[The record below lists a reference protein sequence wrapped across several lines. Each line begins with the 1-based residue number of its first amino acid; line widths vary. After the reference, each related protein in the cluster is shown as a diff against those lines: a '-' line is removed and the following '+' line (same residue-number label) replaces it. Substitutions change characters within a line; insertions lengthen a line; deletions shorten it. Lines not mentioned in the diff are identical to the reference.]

1 MHQHIL
7 IWRRS
12 VPHALGANF
21 NTGVPR
27 IFITFADI
35 LRLKKQGQIHG
46 YPSRVRVV
54 RSSAEESHQSIW
66 AGAVGS
72 KSSKTPKK

>member
-27 IFITFADI
+27 IFITFANI

-46 YPSRVRVV
+46 TLVACGWS
-54 RSSAEESHQSIW
+54 E
-66 AGAVGS
+66 AVL
-72 KSSKTPKK
+72 KKVTRAFGQEQ